1 MVQSSFMDKQEHI
14 DYWLKIAEK
23 DLDMMTYLIEGK
35 RYVQAL
41 FFGHLYLEKIA
52 KALWVKNNKEN
63 VPPKTHNLLKIIK
76 ESSLDLS
83 DDDQA
88 FLIKLNQY
96 QIESRYP
103 EDIDRLYKITD
114 KQLTDGYFNKI
125 YLIEKCLRN
134 NLP

>member
-1 MVQSSFMDKQEHI
+1 MDKQENI
-14 DYWLKIAEK
+14 DYWLRIAEK
-23 DLDMMTYLIEGK
+23 DRDMITYLMEGK

-52 KALWVKNNKEN
+52 KALWIKNNAEN

-76 ESSLDLS
+76 ESYLNLA
-83 DDDQA
+83 DDDQT

-103 EDIDRLYKITD
+103 EDIDKLYKITD
-114 KQLTDGYFNKI
+114 KELTEEYLNKI
-125 YLIEKCLRN
+125 TQIEKCLREKM
-134 NLP
+134 P

>member
-1 MVQSSFMDKQEHI
+1 MDKREHI

-23 DLDMMTYLIEGK
+23 DQDMMAYLVAGR

-52 KALWVKNNKEN
+52 KALWVKNNIEN
-63 VPPKTHNLLKIIK
+63 IPPKTHNLLKIIK
-76 ESSLDLS
+76 EAGLDLPTE
-83 DDDQA
+83 DQA

-103 EDIDRLYKITD
+103 EDIDKLYKITD
-114 KQLTDGYFNKI
+114 KYLTEEYFNKI
-125 YLIEKCLRN
+125 DLIDKCLRKKMQ
-134 NLP
+134 

>member
-1 MVQSSFMDKQEHI
+1 MDKQEHI
-14 DYWLKIAEK
+14 DYWLRIAEK
-23 DLDMMTYLIEGK
+23 DRDMITYLMEGK

-52 KALWVKNNKEN
+52 KALWIKNNAEN

-76 ESSLDLS
+76 ESYLNLA
-83 DDDQA
+83 DDDQT

-103 EDIDRLYKITD
+103 EDIDKLYKITD
-114 KQLTDGYFNKI
+114 KELTEEYLNKI
-125 YLIEKCLRN
+125 TQIEKCLREKM
-134 NLP
+134 P